1 MDIQKKKDKKISLC
15 MGISVDA
22 ERRKMPAQ
30 DAMLELDL
38 PYGFQVFIRMA
49 LSLR

>member
-1 MDIQKKKDKKISLC
+1 
-15 MGISVDA
+15 MGISIDA

-30 DAMLELDL
+30 DAMLELNL